1 MLIFNAVD
9 AWSIDI
15 SRGDNV
21 IGYITNIANEFD
33 INLLVY
39 RISSSE
45 LRQIA
50 DKLDEL
56 NGVKN
61 DK

>member
-56 NGVKN
+56 NGVNN